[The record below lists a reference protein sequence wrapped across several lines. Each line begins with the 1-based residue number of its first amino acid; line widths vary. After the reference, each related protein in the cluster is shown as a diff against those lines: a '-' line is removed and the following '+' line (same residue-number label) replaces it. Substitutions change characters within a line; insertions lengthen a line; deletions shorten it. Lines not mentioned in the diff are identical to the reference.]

1 MTKAPKSSDIFDDL
15 PDLSDASSPAPSP
28 PARKAP
34 SFTAGLSRSPIR
46 PKEEA
51 NEGEEGKRPA
61 RALSLLGD
69 GGTALDKVRS
79 GEVTQMVEK
88 SVDPDLVD
96 VWEGNPRYQNQLKPE
111 RLQDLIESMRAQ
123 GQLIPAAARRN
134 GDRYEIIYGSRR
146 LFAAKWLK
154 ANGYP
159 SFKFR
164 LQIHTVDDETAFR
177 LADEENRNRSDVSAI
192 ERAKSYANAL
202 KAHYN
207 GRQDILAEK
216 LGIGVSSMSRFMT
229 IATIPGEITDAI
241 PNLSD
246 LSIRDAYALA
256 KLLDG
261 HESRQAAI
269 NVAGVIREEIDG
281 GGHLDTKTV
290 IKRIEAALDD
300 GSAAS
305 NRPAQ
310 PKATLHI
317 KSSVGKPMLE
327 VKTATKGG
335 LMLKIHSN
343 SGANEEEIFKS
354 VRELMKEHGMLN

>member
-15 PDLSDASSPAPSP
+15 PDLSDAPSPAPSP

-34 SFTAGLSRSPIR
+34 SFTAGLGRGPTKPGGTAGES
-46 PKEEA
+46 
-51 NEGEEGKRPA
+51 EEGKRPS

-88 SVDPDLVD
+88 FVDPELVD
-96 VWEGNPRYQNQLKPE
+96 VWEGNPRYQNQLNPE
-111 RLQDLIESMRAQ
+111 KLEDLIESMRAQ

-134 GDRYEIIYGSRR
+134 GARYEIIYGSRR

-192 ERAKSYANAL
+192 ERATSYANAL

-216 LGIGVSSMSRFMT
+216 LGMGTASMSRFMT
-229 IATIPGEITDAI
+229 IATLPRDIVAAL

-246 LSIRDAYALA
+246 LSIREAYALA

-261 HESRQAAI
+261 HERQPEAI
-269 NVAGVIREEIDG
+269 SVARAIRDEIDKG
-281 GGHLDTKTV
+281 ARFDTRGVLT
-290 IKRIEAALDD
+290 RIQAALDD
-300 GSAAS
+300 GSANPKRRAES
-305 NRPAQ
+305 
-310 PKATLHI
+310 KATLHV
-317 KSSVGKPMLE
+317 KSSAGKPMLE

-343 SGANEEEIFKS
+343 SGAGEEEIVKS
-354 VRELMKEHGMLN
+354 VREIMKEHGMLN

>member
-1 MTKAPKSSDIFDDL
+1 MTKSPKSSDIFDDL
-15 PDLSDASSPAPSP
+15 PDLSDAPSPAPSQ

-34 SFTAGLSRSPIR
+34 SFTAGLSRGPTR
-46 PKEEA
+46 QD
-51 NEGEEGKRPA
+51 EGQGESGEGKRPP
-61 RALSLLGD
+61 RALSLMGN

-79 GEVTQMVEK
+79 GEVTQIVEK
-88 SVDPDLVD
+88 AVDPDLVD
-96 VWEGNPRYQNQLKPE
+96 VWEGNPRYQNQLNPE
-111 RLQDLIESMRAQ
+111 KLQDLIESMRAQ

-134 GDRYEIIYGSRR
+134 GERYEIIYGSRR

-159 SFKFR
+159 SFKFK
-164 LQIHTVDDETAFR
+164 LQIFVVDDETAFR

-192 ERAKSYANAL
+192 ERARSYADAL

-216 LGIGVSSMSRFMT
+216 LGMGTASMSRFMT
-229 IATIPGEITDAI
+229 IATIPSEITDVI

-246 LSIRDAYALA
+246 LSIREAYSLA

-261 HESRQAAI
+261 HERKPQALSAAQAI
-269 NVAGVIREEIDG
+269 RDEVGNGARYETAVV
-281 GGHLDTKTV
+281 L
-290 IKRIEAALDD
+290 KRIEAALND
-300 GSAAS
+300 GSS
-305 NRPAQ
+305 PPARSTE

-317 KSSVGKPMLE
+317 KSSAGKPMLE

-343 SGANEEEIFKS
+343 SGAGEEEIVKS
-354 VRELMKEHGMLN
+354 VREIMKDHGMLN

>member
-15 PDLSDASSPAPSP
+15 PNLSDAPSPAPSQ

-34 SFTAGLSRSPIR
+34 SFTAGLGRGPAKSGGDAGESEEERR
-46 PKEEA
+46 P
-51 NEGEEGKRPA
+51 P
-61 RALSLLGD
+61 RALSLLGN

-79 GEVTQMVEK
+79 GEVTQIVEK

-96 VWEGNPRYQNQLKPE
+96 VWAGNPRYQSQLNPE
-111 RLQDLIESMRAQ
+111 KLEDLIESMRAQ

-146 LFAAKWLK
+146 LFVAKWLK

-192 ERAKSYANAL
+192 ERARSYANAL

-216 LGIGVSSMSRFMT
+216 LGMGTASMSRFMT
-229 IATIPGEITDAI
+229 IATIPHEITDAF

-246 LSIRDAYALA
+246 LSIREAYAFA

-261 HESRQAAI
+261 HKRKPEAI
-269 NVAGVIREEIDG
+269 NVARTIREEIANG
-281 GGHLDTKTV
+281 ARFDTLAV
-290 IKRIEAALDD
+290 LKRVQAALIDI
-300 GSAAS
+300 SADS
-305 NRPAQ
+305 KRPSE
-310 PKATLHI
+310 PKVSLHV

-343 SGANEEEIFKS
+343 SGAGEEEIVQG
-354 VRELMKEHGMLN
+354 VREIMKEHGMLN